1 MKIITF
7 IIGILALTSQVWG
20 RVIPRHRRSRHSRY
34 PRYLS
39 GNPIVPTMNLWSN
52 PSMNPYFGQ
61 KLPNY
66 GSMNQPEEPVKGE
79 ATPQQNMTP
88 QNLNSGFPAN
98 PMMMHPSMS
107 GMMSPFMS
115 NSMMPQNNPYMLG
128 LYGSY
133 HPGNILHPLHPF
145 SPYNSYAGMAFNP
158 MMTGPYGF
166 GGATYMDS
174 YIDGPVDDKRKMV

>member
-1 MKIITF
+1 M
-7 IIGILALTSQVWG
+7 ILALLSLSSPISS
-20 RVIPRHRRSRHSRY
+20 RILPRLTHSTY
-34 PRYLS
+34 PAAPRELE
-39 GNPIVPTMNLWSN
+39 GNPIVPTMNMWSN

-66 GSMNQPEEPVKGE
+66 GSINQPEEPAKGE
-79 ATPQQNMTP
+79 QGGAATP

-174 YIDGPVDDKRKMV
+174 YIDGVDSDGKRA

>member
-1 MKIITF
+1 MKLINLIL
-7 IIGILALTSQVWG
+7 GVLALGTPCLT
-20 RVIPRHRRSRHSRY
+20 RILPRRPSTEYYNPSRQ
-34 PRYLS
+34 LE

-66 GSMNQPEEPVKGE
+66 GSMNQPEEPAKNE
-79 ATPQQNMTP
+79 ANSEATP
-88 QNLNSGFPAN
+88 QNLNNGFPAN
-98 PMMMHPSMS
+98 PMMMHPAMS

-115 NSMMPQNNPYMLG
+115 NQMLPQNNPYMLG

-158 MMTGPYGF
+158 MMSGPYGF

-174 YIDGPVDDKRKMV
+174 YIDGPDSRI

>member
-1 MKIITF
+1 MKII
-7 IIGILALTSQVWG
+7 ILILSVIALADPTWC
-20 RVIPRHRRSRHSRY
+20 RILPRHHSKRHSRNA
-34 PRYLS
+34 RNLAK
-39 GNPIVPTMNLWSN
+39 NPIVPTMNLWSN

-66 GSMNQPEEPVKGE
+66 GSVNQPEEPVKGE
-79 ATPQQNMTP
+79 NNPEATP

-174 YIDGPVDDKRKMV
+174 YIDGPDDGKRK